1 MISRSIAWLAVPV
14 TLALTCSVQAAPTF
28 FAGTGHYYE
37 HIATTTTWAA
47 ARTAALGMTHLGES
61 GYLVTIT
68 SVEENTFLSTLSG
81 SGWIGG
87 TDQTTEGMWVWADG
101 PEAGVNFW
109 NGNAAGS
116 SPTFA
121 SVRASSSS
129 ASDSASASHSTRSA
143 ASPRCPNRAAHL
155 PTADALLRTVLA
167 RSSAQRTDGALPAK
181 AAGGNTAQTANRP
194 AQTMRTRSRRIT
206 VR

>member
-121 SVRASSSS
+121 SWGLFEPNNLISEDYAEFSGGTWNDLADNNHSFGYFVEFNAPSNTIPEPASLLLLGIGLAGLGLVR
-129 ASDSASASHSTRSA
+129 R
-143 ASPRCPNRAAHL
+143 
-155 PTADALLRTVLA
+155 
-167 RSSAQRTDGALPAK
+167 AQRHGRRT
-181 AAGGNTAQTANRP
+181 AA
-194 AQTMRTRSRRIT
+194 
-206 VR
+206 